1 MNFFQLALTESNLIQ
16 LFKDG
21 DYDTIISR
29 ILEKAPSVIAALAIV
44 IIGYIISKFI
54 GKLVVKA
61 MSARGVDPSIHS
73 FIRTVITLLLNFVFI
88 LSALSTLGIDVNSFV
103 AALGAAGITA
113 GIGLQ
118 SSISQIASGVQILV
132 NHPFKSGDY
141 IDVGTASGKVQEIK
155 IMYTV
160 LITVDNKR
168 VIIPNSY
175 ITSNNIVNYNAE
187 DRRRLDLIFS
197 ISYDADIEKQGKQ
210 SKRLLQKTILFSQTP
225 SLLLPLRNTLQAQ
238 SISPAL
244 SGVQAMITGMYFII
258 CRKPLRLHLIK
269 TASQFPTVSS
279 IFTLPRS
286 DDFDRFPVEAFYKGI

>member
-1 MNFFQLALTESNLIQ
+1 MKNFHLALTESNLIQ
-16 LFKDG
+16 LFKSG
-21 DYDTIISR
+21 DYDAIISK

-44 IIGYIISKFI
+44 IIGYAISKFI

-61 MSARGVDPSIHS
+61 MSAKGVDPSIHS
-73 FIRTVITLLLNFVFI
+73 FIKTVIMLLLNFIFI
-88 LSALSTLGIDVNSFV
+88 LSALSTLGIDINSFV

-113 GIGLQ
+113 GLGLQ
-118 SSISQIASGVQILV
+118 ASISQIASGVQILV

-187 DRRRLDLIFS
+187 DRRRLDLVFS
-197 ISYDADIEKQGKQ
+197 ISYDDDIEKAREVIK
-210 SKRLLQKTILFSQTP
+210 KVIAENNLILTDP
-225 SLLLPLRNTLQAQ
+225 EPLIAVKEHGTSSVNLACLIWCSSNDYWNVFYYMQEAVKIAFDKN
-238 SISPAL
+238 SISIPYGQL
-244 SGVQAMITGMYFII
+244 DVHIT
-258 CRKPLRLHLIK
+258 K
-269 TASQFPTVSS
+269 
-279 IFTLPRS
+279 
-286 DDFDRFPVEAFYKGI
+286 E